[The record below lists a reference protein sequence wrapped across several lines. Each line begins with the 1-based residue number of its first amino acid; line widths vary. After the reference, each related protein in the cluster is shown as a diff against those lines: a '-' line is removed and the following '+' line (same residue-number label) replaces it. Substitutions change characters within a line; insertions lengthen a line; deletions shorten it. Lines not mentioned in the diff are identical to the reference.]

1 MYSANLIIG
10 TGMHVNRLRHS
21 LPHLSIAGCAA
32 LLYAVLLVLGS
43 SCNLVHGDLNQSH
56 HHHHAD
62 EDSSAADQF
71 CAWACQATADTVAVG
86 GPPLT
91 VRNVDSEPV
100 EFTSTGLL
108 FSTYSSAIHSRAPP
122 SSFFV
127 RFA

>member
-21 LPHLSIAGCAA
+21 LSHLSIAGCAA

-56 HHHHAD
+56 HHHHTD

-71 CAWACQATADTVAVG
+71 CAWACQATADTVAEA
-86 GPPLT
+86 GPPLA
-91 VRNVDSEPV
+91 VRDLDSEPA
-100 EFTSTGLL
+100 EFTSSELV
-108 FSTYSSAIHSRAPP
+108 FSAYASAIHSRAPP
-122 SSFFV
+122 SISFV
-127 RFA
+127 RLG